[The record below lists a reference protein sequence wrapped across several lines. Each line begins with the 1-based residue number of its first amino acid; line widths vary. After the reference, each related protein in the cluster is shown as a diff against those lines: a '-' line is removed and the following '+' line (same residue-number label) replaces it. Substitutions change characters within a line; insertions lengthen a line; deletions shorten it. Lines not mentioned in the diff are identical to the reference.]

1 MKYFLLLPGHIAIQ
15 LDPANFH
22 NFNWFNFAK
31 NDPVYTDICEV
42 TAGALY
48 TGATYLYSHTDNG
61 NIYLT
66 LKNA

>member
-22 NFNWFNFAK
+22 NFNWFNFRK
-31 NDPVYTDICEV
+31 GDPVYTDICEV
-42 TAGALY
+42 TNGALY
-48 TGATYLYSHTDNG
+48 TGATYLYSHTYNG

-66 LKNA
+66 LKSL